1 VKKTELCLSPDFGRL
16 PMDLLL
22 PLPRLPVRW
31 GPRLPVVHR
40 LQLDHLPVLSLGH
53 LRLEDTLQGWQKLYV
68 SCQFR
73 NATGRRSQL
82 EISQFLKITF
92 SNFGINN
99 CAYDLM
105 NQY

>member
-1 VKKTELCLSPDFGRL
+1 
-16 PMDLLL
+16 
-22 PLPRLPVRW
+22 
-31 GPRLPVVHR
+31 
-40 LQLDHLPVLSLGH
+40 
-53 LRLEDTLQGWQKLYV
+53 
-68 SCQFR
+68 
-73 NATGRRSQL
+73 L